1 MNMMCRPGPEKLIN
15 SVPDKVRNG
24 CLFVK
29 GLSVPDE
36 CPEIDFSLGCDCKIV
51 ISRMLNE
58 SEVYEIQFGELFQ
71 MLGYEELIFL

>member
-36 CPEIDFSLGCDCKIV
+36 CPEIE
-51 ISRMLNE
+51 M
-58 SEVYEIQFGELFQ
+58 QFGELFQ

>member
-1 MNMMCRPGPEKLIN
+1 MSRGLGDVYKRQCPKCMNMMCRPGPEKLIN

-36 CPEIDFSLGCDCKIV
+36 CPEIDFS
-51 ISRMLNE
+51 
-58 SEVYEIQFGELFQ
+58 FA
-71 MLGYEELIFL
+71 

>member
-36 CPEIDFSLGCDCKIV
+36 CPEIDFS
-51 ISRMLNE
+51 
-58 SEVYEIQFGELFQ
+58 FA
-71 MLGYEELIFL
+71 